1 MREFDVTIAGGG
13 VLHAYDAGTGG
24 AHALPVVWHHG
35 TPNIGTPP
43 TPLLDHADRLGLRL
57 VGYDRPGY
65 GGSTAR
71 PDRTV
76 ASAASDTATVV
87 DALDAPHTV
96 DASQPGRRFAV
107 LGHSGGGP
115 HALACAALLPDRVVA
130 AVSISGLAPYDPAR
144 DAEWFAGFSDLG
156 AASLRAAV
164 AGRAAKEAY
173 ESVEHDG
180 DFGFIDADAAAFD
193 REWGWIMEVVRP
205 ALAAGPA
212 PLIDDD
218 LAYVRAWGFDPSGI
232 RTPVRLV
239 HGGLDRVVPAAH
251 SEQLAQGIP
260 HAVMDR
266 AHDDGHISILRRAAD
281 ALEWVA
287 AGRDGPPR
295 ES

>member
-1 MREFDVTIAGGG
+1 MREFDATSAAGG
-13 VLHAYDAGTGG
+13 VLHAYDSGTGG
-24 AHALPVVWHHG
+24 PHALPVVWHHG

-43 TPLLDHADRLGLRL
+43 RPLLDHAHRLGLRL

-65 GGSTAR
+65 GGSTPR

-76 ASAASDTATVV
+76 ASAAADVAAVV
-87 DALDAPHTV
+87 DALDALNAPG
-96 DASQPGRRFAV
+96 APNPGRPFAV

-130 AVSISGLAPYDPAR
+130 AVSIAGLAPYDPAR

-164 AGRAAKEAY
+164 AGRAAKETH

-180 DFGFIDADAAAFD
+180 DFGFIDADGAAFD
-193 REWGWIMEVVRP
+193 GEWGWIMEVVRP

-218 LAYVRAWGFDPSGI
+218 LAYVRDWGFEPSGI
-232 RTPVRLV
+232 RTPVLLV

-251 SEQLAQGIP
+251 SEQLARSIP

-266 AHDDGHISILRRAAD
+266 GPDDGHISILRRAAA
-281 ALEWVA
+281 ALEWIA
-287 AGRDGPPR
+287 AQRDDRPH
-295 ES
+295 ET

>member
-1 MREFDVTIAGGG
+1 MREFDVTIAEGG
-13 VLHAYDAGTGG
+13 VLHAYDSGTGG

-43 TPLLDHADRLGLRL
+43 RPLLDHADRLGLRL

-65 GGSTAR
+65 GGSTPR

-76 ASAASDTATVV
+76 ASAAADVAAVV
-87 DALDAPHTV
+87 DALDEQP
-96 DASQPGRRFAV
+96 PGRRFAV

-115 HALACAALLPDRVVA
+115 HALACAAVLPERVVA
-130 AVSISGLAPYDPAR
+130 AVSISGLAPYDPAH

-173 ESVEHDG
+173 ESVEHEG
-180 DFGFIDADAAAFD
+180 DMGFIAADGAAFD
-193 REWGWIMEVVRP
+193 GEWGWIMEVVRP

-218 LAYVRAWGFDPSGI
+218 LAYVRDWGFDPSSI

-251 SEQLAQGIP
+251 SEQLARSIP
-260 HAVMDR
+260 HAVVDLTP
-266 AHDDGHISILRRAAD
+266 DDGHISILRRAAA
-281 ALEWVA
+281 ALDWIA
-287 AGRDGPPR
+287 AQRDDRPH
-295 ES
+295 ET

>member
-1 MREFDVTIAGGG
+1 MREFDVTIGGG
-13 VLHAYDAGTGG
+13 VLHAYDSGTGG

-43 TPLLDHADRLGLRL
+43 RPLLDHADRLGLRL

-65 GGSTAR
+65 GGSTPR

-76 ASAASDTATVV
+76 ASAGADTADVV
-87 DALDAPHTV
+87 DALDAP
-96 DASQPGRRFAV
+96 DAAGARPGRPFAV

-130 AVSISGLAPYDPAR
+130 AVSISGLAPYDPTR
-144 DAEWFAGFSDLG
+144 DADWFAGFSDLG

-164 AGRAAKEAY
+164 AGRAAKEEY
-173 ESVEHDG
+173 ESVEHEG
-180 DFGFIDADAAAFD
+180 DMGFIAADGAAFD
-193 REWGWIMEVVRP
+193 GEWGWIMEVVRP

-218 LAYVRAWGFDPSGI
+218 LAYVRDWGFAPSSI
-232 RTPVRLV
+232 RSPVRLV
-239 HGGLDRVVPAAH
+239 HGGLDRMVPAAH
-251 SEQLAQGIP
+251 SAQLARSIP
-260 HAVMDR
+260 HAVIDLTP
-266 AHDDGHISILRRAAD
+266 DDGHISILRRAAA
-281 ALEWVA
+281 ALEWIA
-287 AGRDGPPR
+287 AQRDERPN

>member
-1 MREFDVTIAGGG
+1 MREFDVTIGGGG
-13 VLHAYDAGTGG
+13 VLHAYDSGTGG

-35 TPNIGTPP
+35 TPNVGTPP

-65 GGSTAR
+65 GGSTPR
-71 PDRTV
+71 PDRAV
-76 ASAASDTATVV
+76 AGAAVDTAAVV
-87 DALDAPHTV
+87 DALDAP
-96 DASQPGRRFAV
+96 DAPTGRRFAV

-115 HALACAALLPDRVVA
+115 HALACAALLPERVVA
-130 AVSISGLAPYDPAR
+130 AVSIAGLAPYVPAR

-193 REWGWIMEVVRP
+193 GEWGWIMEVVRP

-218 LAYVRAWGFDPSGI
+218 LAYVRDWGFEPSGI

-251 SEQLAQGIP
+251 SEQLAQSIP

-266 AHDDGHISILRRAAD
+266 APDDGHISILRRAAT
-281 ALEWVA
+281 ALEWIA
-287 AGRDGPPR
+287 AQRDER
-295 ES
+295 QHES

>member
-1 MREFDVTIAGGG
+1 MREFDVTIAEGG
-13 VLHAYDAGTGG
+13 VLHAYDSATGG

-43 TPLLDHADRLGLRL
+43 RPLLDHADRLGLRL

-65 GGSTAR
+65 GGSTPR

-76 ASAASDTATVV
+76 ASAAADTAAVV
-87 DALDAPHTV
+87 DALDAP
-96 DASQPGRRFAV
+96 DAAAAQPGRPFAV

-130 AVSISGLAPYDPAR
+130 AVSIAGLAPYDPAH

-164 AGRAAKEAY
+164 AGRVAKEEY
-173 ESVEHDG
+173 ESVEHEG
-180 DFGFIDADAAAFD
+180 DIGFIDADSAAFEG
-193 REWGWIMEVVRP
+193 EWGWIMEVVRP

-218 LAYVRAWGFDPSGI
+218 LAYVREWGFEPSAI
-232 RTPVRLV
+232 RAPVRLV
-239 HGGLDRVVPAAH
+239 HGGLDRMVPAAH
-251 SEQLAQGIP
+251 SEQLARSIP
-260 HAVMDR
+260 HAVIDLTP
-266 AHDDGHISILRRAAD
+266 DDGHISILRRAAA
-281 ALEWVA
+281 ALEWIA
-287 AGRDGPPR
+287 TQRDDRPH